1 MALYNKDG
9 SVYKLLGPNPAMKEQ
24 DTWSDFQLHNMKWDS
39 EKYKD
44 TMEVNPI
51 ETDLNIT
58 KTFVEE
64 LEKTKPS
71 IKIVPPKKDT
81 TVKHDIKIREYV
93 PDQPKE
99 DLSATTQNEEVLE
112 RKPIVI
118 PDKQLE
124 EDQKEELDKVFI
136 HCLPAKIRTKK
147 DDLYGDVFQ
156 TIQYGKPTSF
166 EGIILQQEDMG
177 MIVWTDAADI
187 GEGSVLYPKTNFKR
201 WWRVRKKE
209 PKANGW
215 LLNCLI
221 SDYQP
226 SFEDN

>member
-9 SVYKLLGPNPAMKEQ
+9 SVYKLFGPNPAMKEQ
-24 DTWSDFQLHNMKWDS
+24 DTWSNFQLHNMKWDS
-39 EKYKD
+39 EKYKN
-44 TMEVNPI
+44 TMEINPI
-51 ETDLNIT
+51 STDLNIK
-58 KTFVEE
+58 KTFLDE
-64 LEKTKPS
+64 LKETKPP
-71 IKIVPPKKDT
+71 IKIIPPKKDT
-81 TVKHDIKIREYV
+81 TLKHDIKIIE
-93 PDQPKE
+93 PASDQPKQ
-99 DLSATTQNEEVLE
+99 DLSANAQQEFVD
-112 RKPIVI
+112 RKTVVI
-118 PDKQLE
+118 PDKQRE
-124 EDQKEELDKVFI
+124 KEIQKEQLEKVFI

-156 TIQYGKPTSF
+156 TIQYGNPTSF

-177 MIVWTDAADI
+177 MIIWTDATDI

-209 PKANGW
+209 QKANGW

-226 SFEDN
+226 SFEEN